1 MSSLIFQ
8 KLLFCHPRFAQ
19 DFDAP
24 TVQLVHVYF
33 DVLADAID
41 EVYSELLEH
50 FVLC

>member
-8 KLLFCHPRFAQ
+8 KLLLRHPRFAK
-19 DFDAP
+19 DFDPP